1 MTMKKNKVIIFCAPS
16 GAGKTTLVKAS
27 MEAIPELSFSVS
39 ATTRALRGSEK
50 DGVDYYFLSIEEF
63 KQKIEKDEFVE
74 WEEVYPGQFYG
85 TLKSEV
91 ARIHSEGK
99 TPIFDVDV
107 KGAISLKKYFG
118 DQALMIFVT
127 APREAIEAR
136 LHSRGTEDE
145 EKIQTRLARLPE
157 EMEYSK
163 KADVVIL
170 NIDLEKAV
178 EDSTRVVGEFLM
190 AA

>member
-1 MTMKKNKVIIFCAPS
+1 MKKNKVIIFCAPS

-118 DQALMIFVT
+118 DQALMIFVN
-127 APREAIEAR
+127 APKESIEER
-136 LHSRGTEDE
+136 LRTRGTEGE

-163 KADVVIL
+163 SADVVIL
-170 NIDLEKAV
+170 NIDLGKAV